1 MGILLWCCTQIH
13 KWLFLEGFL
22 RAEFDTL
29 FLNFH
34 SVRVDLSSM
43 QNFISSCLFTQKI
56 LLLSEAELPDIDT
69 SNHTISKDHFRSRH
83 YPSRQESL

>member
-1 MGILLWCCTQIH
+1 MLYPNPQR
-13 KWLFLEGFL
+13 LFLAGFL

-34 SVRVDLSSM
+34 SVWVDLSSM
-43 QNFISSCLFTQKI
+43 QNFMSLCLFTRKI
-56 LLLSEAELPDIDT
+56 LLLREADLPDIDT
-69 SNHTISKDHFRSRH
+69 SNRTISKDPFRSRH